1 MRKIVLSIFITLFFF
16 TGIYSQNIVKGIVI
30 DSDSEDPLQGVLV
43 SVLSTPSSQVT
54 DLNGAFMLK
63 NLSNGSYIVE
73 IKLVGYETQNFPVE
87 FLGKTIDLGTILFYK
102 DITEDQDLSLITI
115 TDDELNDDASAAD
128 NISGLLQASR
138 DIYLRTAAFE
148 FSSSFYRIKGL
159 DSENGKVLINGI
171 DMNKL
176 YSGRP
181 QWSNWGG
188 LNDVLRNQEFSNG
201 LTPSA
206 YTFGGILGS
215 TNMNVRASQQRAGTR
230 VSYSSSNRSY
240 VHRMMA
246 THSSGMTESGWAYT
260 VSASRRSAN
269 EGFVEGTMYNAN
281 SFFASIE
288 KKFNDNHSL
297 NFTSITAFNRRG
309 KSAPQTQEVFD
320 LKGIQYNSY
329 WGYQNNKIRN
339 SRIKDVS
346 EPILML
352 NHYWTINESTSL
364 NTNVSYQFGKTGNSR
379 IDNNGTRVDGTAVDG
394 NGNPYIVNLGASNP
408 DPTYYQKLPS
418 YGLRQGYS
426 NIYGIQQDFLNDGQ
440 LNWNSLYNAN
450 LNPKNGGNSSYV
462 LYEDRNDDTQFTVN
476 SILDKEISENIA
488 INARVQYTKLESKNF
503 AEVIDLLGGT
513 GYLDADSFADS
524 FDEKQNDLL
533 NPLNVVAEGDKFKYN
548 FNLNSNVIDAF
559 VQGQF
564 KYNKVDFY
572 IAGNVSTTSHQRD
585 GLFQNGGF
593 ASNSLGKSE
602 KLSFTNYG
610 AKGGATYKLTGRHL
624 FDINAGY
631 LTKAPNLR
639 NSFSNSREN
648 NSIVS
653 KLVGGI
659 PVNNLINEKVLSAD
673 ASYIFRGPILQAK
686 LTGFYTKIQDATEI
700 SFFFADGIGG
710 DNTAFVQEI
719 LSGIDKKH
727 FGAEFGIEAQVT
739 PTIKLKAAGNFG
751 QYTYDNNPNLY
762 LTTENNTRSQDAG
775 FVDGRKDFGT
785 SNLKNYKLAAGPQT
799 AYSVGFEYRDPN
811 YWFVGATANFFDNV
825 YVDIAP
831 LTRTSNFADD
841 GGVPFNDYDPEIARQ
856 LLQQEQFDNYM
867 VVNMIGGKSWKIGN
881 QYISLFAS
889 LGNIF
894 DTKYKSGGFEQ
905 GRNAN
910 YRQLKED
917 KGLDTPVFGNK
928 YWFGRGT
935 TYFLNI
941 SYRF

>member
-1 MRKIVLSIFITLFFF
+1 MKKFITTILLFF
-16 TGIYSQNIVKGIVI
+16 GIIFSTVAQNVIKGVVV
-30 DSDSEDPLQGVLV
+30 DSEKNTQLKGVAINVKKNTVNTLTNENGVFILQ
-43 SVLSTPSSQVT
+43 
-54 DLNGAFMLK
+54 
-63 NLSNGSYIVE
+63 NLTNGSYVLE
-73 IKLVGYETQNFPVE
+73 ISFKGYETQNFPVE
-87 FLGKTIDLGTILFYK
+87 LSGTTVDLGNILLY
-102 DITEDQDLSLITI
+102 EDLNEEEDLSTVTL
-115 TDDELNDDASAAD
+115 TDDELNDDTSAAD

-148 FSSSFYRIKGL
+148 FSSSFFRIRGL

-171 DMNKL
+171 EMNKL
-176 YSGRP
+176 YNGRP

-201 LTPSA
+201 LRASD

-215 TNMNVRASQQRAGTR
+215 TNINVRPSEQRTGTR
-230 VSYSSSNRSY
+230 ISYASSNRSY
-240 VHRMMA
+240 THRAMA
-246 THSSGMTESGWAYT
+246 THSTGLSEDGWAFT
-260 VSASRRSAN
+260 VAASRREGR
-269 EGFVEGTMYNAN
+269 EGFVDGTMYNAT
-281 SFFASIE
+281 SFFGSVE
-288 KKFNDNHSL
+288 KKFNDKHSL
-297 NFTSITAFNRRG
+297 SFTSITALNRRG

-320 LKGIQYNSY
+320 LRGIQYNSY
-329 WGYQNNKIRN
+329 WGTQDGKIRN
-339 SRIKDVS
+339 SRIKEVS

-352 NHYWTINESTSL
+352 NHYWDINETTSL
-364 NTNVSYQFGKTGNSR
+364 NTNASYQTGNIGNSR
-379 IDNNGTRVDGTAVDG
+379 IDNNGTKVDGDAVDG
-394 NGNPYIVNLGASNP
+394 EGNPYIINLGASNP

-426 NIYGIQQDFLNDGQ
+426 NIYEIQQNFVNDGQ

-450 LNPKNGGNSSYV
+450 ANSNNNGNSSYV

-476 SILDKEISENIA
+476 TILNKDISDNFKL
-488 INARVQYTKLESKNF
+488 NARVQYTQLTSKNF
-503 AEVIDLLGGT
+503 AEIIDLLGGT
-513 GYLDADSFADS
+513 GYLDADSFADT
-524 FDEKQNDLL
+524 FDEKQNNLL
-533 NPLNVVAEGDKFKYN
+533 NPLYIAGVGDVFKYN
-548 FNLNSNVIDAF
+548 FNLYSNVVDGF
-559 VQGQF
+559 LQGQF
-564 KYNKVDFY
+564 KFNKVDFY
-572 IAGNVSTTSHQRD
+572 LATSISNTSHQRD

-593 ASNSLGKSE
+593 TDNSYGKSE
-602 KLSFTNYG
+602 ELNFTNYG
-610 AKGGATYKLTGRHL
+610 AKGGTTYKISGRHIV
-624 FDINAGY
+624 DINAGY

-648 NSIVS
+648 NNTVE
-653 KLVGGI
+653 
-659 PVNNLINEKVLSAD
+659 NLTSEKVISAD
-673 ASYIFRGPILQAK
+673 ASYIFRGPFLQAK
-686 LTGFYTKIQDATEI
+686 LTGYYTKIQDATEI

-727 FGAEFGIEAQVT
+727 FGAEFGVEAQVT

-775 FVDGRKDFGT
+775 FIDGRKDFGA

-799 AYSVGFEYRDPN
+799 AYSVGFEYRDPD
-811 YWFVGATANFFDNV
+811 YWFVSATANFFDNV

-841 GGVPFNDYDPEIARQ
+841 GGIPFNDYDEDIARQ
-856 LLQQEQFDNYM
+856 LLQQERFDNYM

-889 LGNIF
+889 IGNIF

-917 KGLDTPVFGNK
+917 KSLDIPVFGNK

-935 TYFLNI
+935 TYFLSLN
-941 SYRF
+941 YRF

>member
-1 MRKIVLSIFITLFFF
+1 MKNFITTLLLFF
-16 TGIYSQNIVKGIVI
+16 GIIFGTVAQNVIKGVVV
-30 DSDSEDPLQGVLV
+30 DSEKNTQLKGVAINVKKNTANTFTNDNGVFILQNL
-43 SVLSTPSSQVT
+43 T
-54 DLNGAFMLK
+54 NGAYVL
-63 NLSNGSYIVE
+63 E
-73 IKLVGYETQNFPVE
+73 ISFKGYETQNFPVE
-87 FLGKTIDLGTILFYK
+87 LSGTTVDLGTVLLY
-102 DITEDQDLSLITI
+102 EDLNEEEDLSTVTL
-115 TDDELNDDASAAD
+115 TDDELNDDTSAAD

-148 FSSSFYRIKGL
+148 FSSSFFRIRGL

-171 DMNKL
+171 EMNKL
-176 YSGRP
+176 YNGRP

-201 LTPSA
+201 LRASD

-215 TNMNVRASQQRAGTR
+215 TNINVRPSEQRTGTR
-230 VSYSSSNRSY
+230 ISYASSNRSY
-240 VHRMMA
+240 THRAMA
-246 THSSGMTESGWAYT
+246 THSTGLSEDGWAFT
-260 VSASRRSAN
+260 LAASRREGR
-269 EGFVEGTMYNAN
+269 EGFVDGTMYNAT
-281 SFFASIE
+281 SFFGSVE
-288 KKFNDNHSL
+288 KKFNDKHSL
-297 NFTSITAFNRRG
+297 SFTSITALNRRG

-320 LKGIQYNSY
+320 LRGIQYNSY
-329 WGYQNNKIRN
+329 WGTQDGKIRN
-339 SRIKDVS
+339 SRIKEVS

-352 NHYWTINESTSL
+352 NHYWDINETTSL
-364 NTNVSYQFGKTGNSR
+364 NTNASYQTGNIGNSR
-379 IDNNGTRVDGTAVDG
+379 IDNNGTKVDGDAVDG
-394 NGNPYIVNLGASNP
+394 EGNPYIVNLGASNP

-426 NIYGIQQDFLNDGQ
+426 NIYEIQQNFVNDGQ

-450 LNPKNGGNSSYV
+450 ANTNNNGNSSYV

-476 SILDKEISENIA
+476 TILNKDISDDFKL
-488 INARVQYTKLESKNF
+488 NARVQYTQLTSKNF
-503 AEVIDLLGGT
+503 AEIIDLLGGT
-513 GYLDADSFADS
+513 GYLDADSFADT
-524 FDEKQNDLL
+524 FDEKQNNLL
-533 NPLNVVAEGDKFKYN
+533 NPLYIAGTGDVFKYN
-548 FNLNSNVIDAF
+548 FNLYSNVVDGF
-559 VQGQF
+559 LQGQF
-564 KYNKVDFY
+564 KFNKVDFY
-572 IAGNVSTTSHQRD
+572 LATSISNTSHQRD

-593 ASNSLGKSE
+593 PENSYGKSE
-602 KLSFTNYG
+602 ELNFTNYG
-610 AKGGATYKLTGRHL
+610 AKGGMTYKISGRHIV
-624 FDINAGY
+624 DINAGY

-648 NSIVS
+648 NNTVE
-653 KLVGGI
+653 
-659 PVNNLINEKVLSAD
+659 NLTSEKVLSAD
-673 ASYIFRGPILQAK
+673 ASYIFRGPFLQAK
-686 LTGFYTKIQDATEI
+686 LTGYYTKIQDATEI

-727 FGAEFGIEAQVT
+727 FGAEFGVEAQVT

-775 FVDGRKDFGT
+775 FIDGRKDFGA

-799 AYSVGFEYRDPN
+799 AYSVGFEYRDPD
-811 YWFVGATANFFDNV
+811 YWFVSATANFFDNV

-841 GGVPFNDYDPEIARQ
+841 GGIPFNDYDEDIARQ
-856 LLQQEQFDNYM
+856 LLQQERFDNYM

-889 LGNIF
+889 IGNIF

-917 KGLDTPVFGNK
+917 KSLDIPVFGNK

-935 TYFLNI
+935 TYFLSLN
-941 SYRF
+941 YRF

>member
-1 MRKIVLSIFITLFFF
+1 MKKFISTLLLFLGIILSTAA
-16 TGIYSQNIVKGIVI
+16 QNVIKGVVV
-30 DSDSEDPLQGVLV
+30 DSEKNTQLKGVAINVKNNTANTLTNENGVFILQ
-43 SVLSTPSSQVT
+43 
-54 DLNGAFMLK
+54 
-63 NLSNGSYIVE
+63 NLTNGSYVLE
-73 IKLVGYETQNFPVE
+73 ISLKGYETQNFPVE
-87 FLGKTIDLGTILFYK
+87 LSGSTVDLGNILLY
-102 DITEDQDLSLITI
+102 EDLSEEEDLSTVTL
-115 TDDELNDDASAAD
+115 TDDELNDDTSAAD

-148 FSSSFYRIKGL
+148 FSSSFFRIRGL

-171 DMNKL
+171 EMNKL
-176 YSGRP
+176 YNGRP

-201 LTPSA
+201 LRASD

-215 TNMNVRASQQRAGTR
+215 TNINVRPSEQRTGTR
-230 VSYSSSNRSY
+230 ISYASSNRSY
-240 VHRMMA
+240 THRAMA
-246 THSSGMTESGWAYT
+246 THSTGLSEDGWAFT
-260 VSASRRSAN
+260 VAASRREGR
-269 EGFVEGTMYNAN
+269 EGFVDGTLYNAT
-281 SFFASIE
+281 SFFGSVE
-288 KKFNDNHSL
+288 KKFNDKHSL
-297 NFTSITAFNRRG
+297 SFTSITALNRRG

-320 LKGIQYNSY
+320 LRGIQYNSY
-329 WGYQNNKIRN
+329 WGTQNGKIRN
-339 SRIKDVS
+339 SRIKEVS

-352 NHYWTINESTSL
+352 NHYWDINETTSL
-364 NTNVSYQFGKTGNSR
+364 NTNASYQTGKIGNSR
-379 IDNNGTRVDGTAVDG
+379 IDNNGTKVDGDALDG
-394 NGNPYIVNLGASNP
+394 EGNPYIINLGASNP

-426 NIYGIQQDFLNDGQ
+426 NIYEIQQNFVIDGQ

-450 LNPKNGGNSSYV
+450 TNANNNGNSSYV
-462 LYEDRNDDTQFTVN
+462 LYEDRNDDTQFTIN
-476 SILDKEISENIA
+476 TILNKDISDNFKL
-488 INARVQYTKLESKNF
+488 NARVQYTQLTSKNF
-503 AEVIDLLGGT
+503 AEIIDLLGGT
-513 GYLDADSFADS
+513 GYLDADSFADT
-524 FDEKQNDLL
+524 FDEKQNNLL
-533 NPLNVVAEGDKFKYN
+533 NPLFIAGVGDVFKYN
-548 FNLNSNVIDAF
+548 FNLYSDVVDGF
-559 VQGQF
+559 LQGQF
-564 KYNKVDFY
+564 KFNKVDFY
-572 IAGNVSTTSHQRD
+572 LATSISNTSHQRD

-593 ASNSLGKSE
+593 TETSYGKSE
-602 KLSFTNYG
+602 ELNFTNYG
-610 AKGGATYKLTGRHL
+610 AKGGMTYKISGRHI

-648 NSIVS
+648 NNTVE
-653 KLVGGI
+653 
-659 PVNNLINEKVLSAD
+659 NLTSEKVLSAD
-673 ASYIFRGPILQAK
+673 ASYVYRGPFLQAK
-686 LTGFYTKIQDATEI
+686 LTGYYTKIQDATEI

-727 FGAEFGIEAQVT
+727 FGAEFGVEAQVT

-775 FVDGRKDFGT
+775 FIDGRKDFGA

-799 AYSVGFEYRDPN
+799 AYSVGFEYRDPD
-811 YWFVGATANFFDNV
+811 YWFVSATANFFDNV

-841 GGVPFNDYDPEIARQ
+841 GGIPFNDYDEEIARQ
-856 LLQQEQFDNYM
+856 LLQQERFDNYM

-889 LGNIF
+889 IGNIF

-917 KGLDTPVFGNK
+917 KSLDIPVFGNK

-935 TYFLNI
+935 TYFLSLN
-941 SYRF
+941 YRF

>member
-1 MRKIVLSIFITLFFF
+1 MKNFITTLLLFFGVIF
-16 TGIYSQNIVKGIVI
+16 GTVAQNVIKGVVV
-30 DSDSEDPLQGVLV
+30 DSEKNTQLKGVAINVKKNTANTVTNDNGVFILQ
-43 SVLSTPSSQVT
+43 
-54 DLNGAFMLK
+54 
-63 NLSNGSYIVE
+63 NLTNGSYVLE
-73 IKLVGYETQNFPVE
+73 ISFKGYETQNFPVE
-87 FLGKTIDLGTILFYK
+87 LSGTTVDLGTVLLY
-102 DITEDQDLSLITI
+102 EDLNEEEDLSTVTL
-115 TDDELNDDASAAD
+115 TDDELNDDTSAAD

-148 FSSSFYRIKGL
+148 FSSSFFRIRGL

-171 DMNKL
+171 EMNKL
-176 YSGRP
+176 YNGRP

-201 LTPSA
+201 LRASD

-215 TNMNVRASQQRAGTR
+215 TNINVRPSEQRTGTR
-230 VSYSSSNRSY
+230 ISYASSNRSY
-240 VHRMMA
+240 IHRAMA
-246 THSSGMTESGWAYT
+246 THSTGLSEDGWAFT
-260 VSASRRSAN
+260 VAASRREGR
-269 EGFVEGTMYNAN
+269 EGFVDGTMYNAT
-281 SFFASIE
+281 SFFGSVE
-288 KKFNDNHSL
+288 KKFNDKHSL
-297 NFTSITAFNRRG
+297 SFTSITALNRRG

-320 LKGIQYNSY
+320 LRGIQYNSY
-329 WGYQNNKIRN
+329 WGTQDGKIRN
-339 SRIKDVS
+339 SRIKEVS

-352 NHYWTINESTSL
+352 NHYWDINETTSL
-364 NTNVSYQFGKTGNSR
+364 NTNASYQTGNIGNSR
-379 IDNNGTRVDGTAVDG
+379 IDNNGTKVDGDAVDG
-394 NGNPYIVNLGASNP
+394 EGNPYIVNLGASNP

-426 NIYGIQQDFLNDGQ
+426 NIYEIQQNFVNDGQ

-450 LNPKNGGNSSYV
+450 ANTNNNGNSSYV

-476 SILDKEISENIA
+476 TILNKDISDDFKL
-488 INARVQYTKLESKNF
+488 NARVQYTQLTSKNF
-503 AEVIDLLGGT
+503 AEIIDLLGGT
-513 GYLDADSFADS
+513 GYLDADSFADT
-524 FDEKQNDLL
+524 FDEKQNNLL
-533 NPLNVVAEGDKFKYN
+533 NPLYIAGTGDVFKYN
-548 FNLNSNVIDAF
+548 FNLYSNVVDGF
-559 VQGQF
+559 LQGQF
-564 KYNKVDFY
+564 KFNKVDFY
-572 IAGNVSTTSHQRD
+572 LATSISNTSHQRD

-593 ASNSLGKSE
+593 PENSYGKSE
-602 KLSFTNYG
+602 ELNFTNYG
-610 AKGGATYKLTGRHL
+610 AKGGMTYKISGRHIV
-624 FDINAGY
+624 DINAGY

-648 NSIVS
+648 NNTVE
-653 KLVGGI
+653 
-659 PVNNLINEKVLSAD
+659 NLTSEKVLSAD
-673 ASYIFRGPILQAK
+673 ASYIFRGPFLQAK
-686 LTGFYTKIQDATEI
+686 LTGYYTKIQDATEI

-727 FGAEFGIEAQVT
+727 FGAEFGVEAQVT

-775 FVDGRKDFGT
+775 FIDGRKDFGA

-799 AYSVGFEYRDPN
+799 AYSVGFEYRDPD
-811 YWFVGATANFFDNV
+811 YWFVSATANFFDNV

-841 GGVPFNDYDPEIARQ
+841 GGIPFNDYDEDIARQ
-856 LLQQEQFDNYM
+856 LLQQERFDNYM

-889 LGNIF
+889 IGNIF

-917 KGLDTPVFGNK
+917 KSLDIPVFGNK

-935 TYFLNI
+935 TYFLSLN
-941 SYRF
+941 YRF

>member
-1 MRKIVLSIFITLFFF
+1 MKNFITTLLLFF
-16 TGIYSQNIVKGIVI
+16 GIIFGTVAQNVIKGVVV
-30 DSDSEDPLQGVLV
+30 DSDKNTQLKGVAINVKKNTANTFTNDNGVFILQ
-43 SVLSTPSSQVT
+43 
-54 DLNGAFMLK
+54 
-63 NLSNGSYIVE
+63 NLTNGSYVLE
-73 IKLVGYETQNFPVE
+73 ISFKGYETQNFPVE
-87 FLGKTIDLGTILFYK
+87 LSGTTVDLGTVLLY
-102 DITEDQDLSLITI
+102 EDLSEEEDLSTVTL
-115 TDDELNDDASAAD
+115 TDDELNDDTSAAD

-148 FSSSFYRIKGL
+148 FSSSFFRIRGL

-171 DMNKL
+171 EMNKL
-176 YSGRP
+176 YNGRP

-201 LTPSA
+201 LRASD

-215 TNMNVRASQQRAGTR
+215 TNINVRPSEQRTGTR
-230 VSYSSSNRSY
+230 ISYASSNRSY
-240 VHRMMA
+240 THRAMA
-246 THSSGMTESGWAYT
+246 THSTGLSEDGWAFT
-260 VSASRRSAN
+260 VAASRREGR
-269 EGFVEGTMYNAN
+269 EGFVDGTMYNAT
-281 SFFASIE
+281 SFFGSVE
-288 KKFNDNHSL
+288 KKFNDKHSL
-297 NFTSITAFNRRG
+297 SFTSITALNRRG

-320 LKGIQYNSY
+320 LRGIQYNSY
-329 WGYQNNKIRN
+329 WGTQDGKIRN
-339 SRIKDVS
+339 SRIKEVS

-352 NHYWTINESTSL
+352 NHYWDINETTSL
-364 NTNVSYQFGKTGNSR
+364 NTNASYQTGNIGNSR
-379 IDNNGTRVDGTAVDG
+379 IDNNGTKVDGDAVDG
-394 NGNPYIVNLGASNP
+394 EGNPYIINLGASNP

-426 NIYGIQQDFLNDGQ
+426 NIYEIQQNFVNDGQ

-450 LNPKNGGNSSYV
+450 ANSNNNGNSSYV

-476 SILDKEISENIA
+476 TILNKDISDNFKL
-488 INARVQYTKLESKNF
+488 NARVQYTQLTSKNF
-503 AEVIDLLGGT
+503 AEIIDLLGGT
-513 GYLDADSFADS
+513 GYLDADSFADT
-524 FDEKQNDLL
+524 FDEKQNNLL
-533 NPLNVVAEGDKFKYN
+533 NPLYIAGVGDVFKYN
-548 FNLNSNVIDAF
+548 FNLYSNVVDGF
-559 VQGQF
+559 LQGQF
-564 KYNKVDFY
+564 KFNKVDFY
-572 IAGNVSTTSHQRD
+572 LATSISNTSHQRD

-593 ASNSLGKSE
+593 VDNSYGKSE
-602 KLSFTNYG
+602 ELNFTNYG
-610 AKGGATYKLTGRHL
+610 AKGGMTYKISGRHIV
-624 FDINAGY
+624 DINAGY

-648 NSIVS
+648 NNTVE
-653 KLVGGI
+653 
-659 PVNNLINEKVLSAD
+659 NLTSEKVISAD
-673 ASYIFRGPILQAK
+673 ASYIFRGPFLQAK
-686 LTGFYTKIQDATEI
+686 LTGYYTKIQDATEI

-727 FGAEFGIEAQVT
+727 FGAEFGVEAQVT

-775 FVDGRKDFGT
+775 FIDGRKDFGA

-799 AYSVGFEYRDPN
+799 AYSVGFEYRDPD
-811 YWFVGATANFFDNV
+811 YWFVSATANFFDNV

-841 GGVPFNDYDPEIARQ
+841 GGIPFNDYDEDIARQ
-856 LLQQEQFDNYM
+856 LLQQERFDNYM

-889 LGNIF
+889 IGNIF

-917 KGLDTPVFGNK
+917 KSLDIPVFGNK

-935 TYFLNI
+935 TYFLSLN
-941 SYRF
+941 YRF

>member
-1 MRKIVLSIFITLFFF
+1 MKNFITTLLLFFGVIF
-16 TGIYSQNIVKGIVI
+16 GTVAQNVIKGVVV
-30 DSDSEDPLQGVLV
+30 DSEKNTQLKGVAINVKKNTANTFTNDNGVFILQ
-43 SVLSTPSSQVT
+43 
-54 DLNGAFMLK
+54 
-63 NLSNGSYIVE
+63 NLTNGSYVLE
-73 IKLVGYETQNFPVE
+73 ISFKGYETQNFPVE
-87 FLGKTIDLGTILFYK
+87 LSGTSVDLGTVLLY
-102 DITEDQDLSLITI
+102 EDLSEEEDLSTVTL
-115 TDDELNDDASAAD
+115 TDDELNDDTSAAD

-148 FSSSFYRIKGL
+148 FSSSFFRIRGL

-171 DMNKL
+171 EMNKL
-176 YSGRP
+176 YNGRP

-201 LTPSA
+201 LRASD

-215 TNMNVRASQQRAGTR
+215 TNINVRPSEQRTGTR
-230 VSYSSSNRSY
+230 ISYASSNRSY
-240 VHRMMA
+240 IHRAMA
-246 THSSGMTESGWAYT
+246 THSTGLSEDGWAFT
-260 VSASRRSAN
+260 VAASRREGR
-269 EGFVEGTMYNAN
+269 EGFVDGTMYNAT
-281 SFFASIE
+281 SFFGSVE
-288 KKFNDNHSL
+288 KKFNDKHSL
-297 NFTSITAFNRRG
+297 SFTSITALNRRG

-320 LKGIQYNSY
+320 LRGIQYNSY
-329 WGYQNNKIRN
+329 WGTQDGKIRN
-339 SRIKDVS
+339 SRIKEVS

-352 NHYWTINESTSL
+352 NHYWDINETTSL
-364 NTNVSYQFGKTGNSR
+364 NTNASYQTGNIGNSR
-379 IDNNGTRVDGTAVDG
+379 IDNNGTKVDGDAVDG
-394 NGNPYIVNLGASNP
+394 EGNPYIVNLGASNP

-426 NIYGIQQDFLNDGQ
+426 NIYEIQQNFVNDGQ

-450 LNPKNGGNSSYV
+450 ANTNNNGNSSYV

-476 SILDKEISENIA
+476 TILNKDISDDFKL
-488 INARVQYTKLESKNF
+488 NARVQYTQLTSKNF
-503 AEVIDLLGGT
+503 AEIIDLLGGT
-513 GYLDADSFADS
+513 GYLDADSFADT
-524 FDEKQNDLL
+524 FDEKQNNLL
-533 NPLNVVAEGDKFKYN
+533 NPLYIAGTGDVFKFN
-548 FNLNSNVIDAF
+548 FNLYSNVVDGF
-559 VQGQF
+559 LQGQF
-564 KYNKVDFY
+564 KFNKVDFY
-572 IAGNVSTTSHQRD
+572 LATSISNTSHQRD

-593 ASNSLGKSE
+593 PENSYGKSE
-602 KLSFTNYG
+602 ELNFTNYG
-610 AKGGATYKLTGRHL
+610 AKGGMTYKISGRHIV
-624 FDINAGY
+624 DINAGY

-648 NSIVS
+648 NNTVE
-653 KLVGGI
+653 
-659 PVNNLINEKVLSAD
+659 NLTSEKVLSAD
-673 ASYIFRGPILQAK
+673 ASYIFRGPFLQAK
-686 LTGFYTKIQDATEI
+686 LTGYYTKIHDATEI

-727 FGAEFGIEAQVT
+727 FGAEFGVEAQVT

-775 FVDGRKDFGT
+775 FIDGRKDFGA

-799 AYSVGFEYRDPN
+799 AYSVGFEYRDPD
-811 YWFVGATANFFDNV
+811 YWFVSATANFFDNV

-841 GGVPFNDYDPEIARQ
+841 GGIPFNDYDEDIARQ
-856 LLQQEQFDNYM
+856 LLQQERFDNYM

-889 LGNIF
+889 IGNIF

-917 KGLDTPVFGNK
+917 KSLDIPVFGNK

-935 TYFLNI
+935 TYFLSLN
-941 SYRF
+941 YRF

>member
-1 MRKIVLSIFITLFFF
+1 MKKFITTILLFF
-16 TGIYSQNIVKGIVI
+16 GIIFSTVAQNVIKGVVV
-30 DSDSEDPLQGVLV
+30 DSEKNTQLKGVAINVKKNTVNTLTNENGVFILQ
-43 SVLSTPSSQVT
+43 
-54 DLNGAFMLK
+54 
-63 NLSNGSYIVE
+63 NLTNGSYVLE
-73 IKLVGYETQNFPVE
+73 ISFKGYETQNFPVE
-87 FLGKTIDLGTILFYK
+87 LSGTTVDLGNILLY
-102 DITEDQDLSLITI
+102 EDLNEEEDLSTVTL
-115 TDDELNDDASAAD
+115 TDDELNDDTSAAD

-148 FSSSFYRIKGL
+148 FSSSFFRIRGL

-171 DMNKL
+171 EMNKL
-176 YSGRP
+176 YNGRP

-201 LTPSA
+201 LRASD

-215 TNMNVRASQQRAGTR
+215 TNINVRPSEQRTGTR
-230 VSYSSSNRSY
+230 ISYASSNRSY
-240 VHRMMA
+240 THRAMA
-246 THSSGMTESGWAYT
+246 THSTGLSEDGWAFT
-260 VSASRRSAN
+260 VAASRREGR
-269 EGFVEGTMYNAN
+269 EGFVDGTMYNAT
-281 SFFASIE
+281 SFFGSVE
-288 KKFNDNHSL
+288 KKFNDKHSL
-297 NFTSITAFNRRG
+297 SFTSITALNRRG

-320 LKGIQYNSY
+320 LRGIQYNSY
-329 WGYQNNKIRN
+329 WGTQDGKIRN
-339 SRIKDVS
+339 SRIKEVS

-352 NHYWTINESTSL
+352 NHYWDINETTSL
-364 NTNVSYQFGKTGNSR
+364 NTNASYQTGNIGNSR
-379 IDNNGTRVDGTAVDG
+379 IDNNGTKVDGDAVDG
-394 NGNPYIVNLGASNP
+394 EGNPYIINLGASNP

-426 NIYGIQQDFLNDGQ
+426 NIYEIQQNFVNDGQ

-450 LNPKNGGNSSYV
+450 ANSNNNGNSSYV

-476 SILDKEISENIA
+476 TILNKDISDNFKL
-488 INARVQYTKLESKNF
+488 NARVQYTQLTSKNF
-503 AEVIDLLGGT
+503 AEIIDLLGGT
-513 GYLDADSFADS
+513 GYLDADSFADT
-524 FDEKQNDLL
+524 FDEKQNNLL
-533 NPLNVVAEGDKFKYN
+533 NPLYIAGVGDVFKYN
-548 FNLNSNVIDAF
+548 FNLYSNVVDGF
-559 VQGQF
+559 LQGQF
-564 KYNKVDFY
+564 KFNKVDFY
-572 IAGNVSTTSHQRD
+572 LATSISNTSHQRD

-593 ASNSLGKSE
+593 TDNSYGKSE
-602 KLSFTNYG
+602 ELNFTNYG
-610 AKGGATYKLTGRHL
+610 AKGGMTYKISGRHIV
-624 FDINAGY
+624 DINAGY

-648 NSIVS
+648 NNTVE
-653 KLVGGI
+653 
-659 PVNNLINEKVLSAD
+659 NLTSEKVISAD
-673 ASYIFRGPILQAK
+673 ASYIFRGPFLQAK
-686 LTGFYTKIQDATEI
+686 LTGYYTKIQDATEI

-727 FGAEFGIEAQVT
+727 FGAEFGVEAQVT
-739 PTIKLKAAGNFG
+739 PTIKLKAAGNVG

-775 FVDGRKDFGT
+775 FIDGRKDFGA

-799 AYSVGFEYRDPN
+799 AYSVGFEYRDPD
-811 YWFVGATANFFDNV
+811 YWFVSATANFFDNV

-841 GGVPFNDYDPEIARQ
+841 GGIPFNDYDEDIARQ
-856 LLQQEQFDNYM
+856 LLQQERFDNYM

-889 LGNIF
+889 IGNIF

-917 KGLDTPVFGNK
+917 KSLDIPVFGNK

-935 TYFLNI
+935 TYFLSLN
-941 SYRF
+941 YRF

>member
-1 MRKIVLSIFITLFFF
+1 MKKFISTLLLFLGIILSTAA
-16 TGIYSQNIVKGIVI
+16 QNVIKGVVV
-30 DSDSEDPLQGVLV
+30 DSEKNTQLKGVAINVKNNTANTLTNENGVFILQ
-43 SVLSTPSSQVT
+43 
-54 DLNGAFMLK
+54 
-63 NLSNGSYIVE
+63 NLTNGSYVLE
-73 IKLVGYETQNFPVE
+73 ISLKGYETQNFPLELSGSTV
-87 FLGKTIDLGTILFYK
+87 DLGNILLY
-102 DITEDQDLSLITI
+102 EDLSEEEDLSTVTL
-115 TDDELNDDASAAD
+115 TDDELNDDTSAAD

-148 FSSSFYRIKGL
+148 FSSSFFRIRGL

-171 DMNKL
+171 EMNKL
-176 YSGRP
+176 YNGRP

-201 LTPSA
+201 LRASD

-215 TNMNVRASQQRAGTR
+215 TNINIRPSEQRTGTR
-230 VSYSSSNRSY
+230 ISYASSNRSY
-240 VHRMMA
+240 THRAMA
-246 THSSGMTESGWAYT
+246 THSTGLSEDGWAFT
-260 VSASRRSAN
+260 VAASRREGR
-269 EGFVEGTMYNAN
+269 EGFVDGTLYNAT
-281 SFFASIE
+281 SFFGSVE
-288 KKFNDNHSL
+288 KKFNDKHSL
-297 NFTSITAFNRRG
+297 SFTSITALNRRG

-320 LKGIQYNSY
+320 LRGIQYNSY
-329 WGYQNNKIRN
+329 WGTQNGKIRN
-339 SRIKDVS
+339 SRIKEVS

-352 NHYWTINESTSL
+352 NHYWDINETTSL
-364 NTNVSYQFGKTGNSR
+364 NTNASYQTGKIGNSR
-379 IDNNGTRVDGTAVDG
+379 IDNNGTKVDGDALDG
-394 NGNPYIVNLGASNP
+394 EGNPYIINLGASNP

-426 NIYGIQQDFLNDGQ
+426 NIYEIQQNFVNDGQ

-450 LNPKNGGNSSYV
+450 TNANNNGNSSYV
-462 LYEDRNDDTQFTVN
+462 LYEDRNDDTQFTIN
-476 SILDKEISENIA
+476 TILNKDISDNFKL
-488 INARVQYTKLESKNF
+488 NARVQYTQLTSKNF
-503 AEVIDLLGGT
+503 AEIIDLLGGT
-513 GYLDADSFADS
+513 GYLDADSFADT
-524 FDEKQNDLL
+524 FDEKQNNLL
-533 NPLNVVAEGDKFKYN
+533 NPLFIAGVGDVFKYN
-548 FNLNSNVIDAF
+548 FNLYSDVVDGF
-559 VQGQF
+559 LQGQF
-564 KYNKVDFY
+564 KFNKVDFY
-572 IAGNVSTTSHQRD
+572 LATSISNTSHQRD

-593 ASNSLGKSE
+593 TETSYGKSE
-602 KLSFTNYG
+602 ELNFTNYG
-610 AKGGATYKLTGRHL
+610 AKGGMTYKISGRHI

-648 NSIVS
+648 NNTVE
-653 KLVGGI
+653 
-659 PVNNLINEKVLSAD
+659 NLTSEKVLSAD
-673 ASYIFRGPILQAK
+673 ASYVYRGPFLQAK
-686 LTGFYTKIQDATEI
+686 LTGYYTKIQDATEI

-727 FGAEFGIEAQVT
+727 FGAEFGVEAQVT

-775 FVDGRKDFGT
+775 FIDGRKDFGA

-799 AYSVGFEYRDPN
+799 AYSVGFEYRDPD
-811 YWFVGATANFFDNV
+811 YWFVSATANFFDNV

-841 GGVPFNDYDPEIARQ
+841 GGIPFNDYDEEIARQ
-856 LLQQEQFDNYM
+856 LLQQERFDNYM

-889 LGNIF
+889 IGNIF

-917 KGLDTPVFGNK
+917 KSLDIPVFGNK

-935 TYFLNI
+935 TYFLSLN
-941 SYRF
+941 YRF

>member
-1 MRKIVLSIFITLFFF
+1 MKNFITTLLLFF
-16 TGIYSQNIVKGIVI
+16 GIIFGTVAQNVIKGVVV
-30 DSDSEDPLQGVLV
+30 DSEKNTQLKGVAINVKKNTANTFTNDNGVFILQNL
-43 SVLSTPSSQVT
+43 T
-54 DLNGAFMLK
+54 NGAYVLQISFK
-63 NLSNGSYIVE
+63 
-73 IKLVGYETQNFPVE
+73 GYETQNFPVE
-87 FLGKTIDLGTILFYK
+87 LSGTTVDLGTILLY
-102 DITEDQDLSLITI
+102 EDLNEEEDLSTVTL
-115 TDDELNDDASAAD
+115 TDDELNDDTSAAD

-148 FSSSFYRIKGL
+148 FSSSFFRIRGL

-171 DMNKL
+171 EMNKL
-176 YSGRP
+176 YNGRP

-201 LTPSA
+201 LRASD

-215 TNMNVRASQQRAGTR
+215 TNINVRPSEQRTGTR
-230 VSYSSSNRSY
+230 ISYASSNRSY
-240 VHRMMA
+240 THRAMA
-246 THSSGMTESGWAYT
+246 THSTGLSEDGWAFT
-260 VSASRRSAN
+260 LAASRREGR
-269 EGFVEGTMYNAN
+269 EGFVDGTMYNAT
-281 SFFASIE
+281 SFFGSVE
-288 KKFNDNHSL
+288 KKFNDKHSL
-297 NFTSITAFNRRG
+297 SFTSITALNRRG

-320 LKGIQYNSY
+320 LRGIQYNSY
-329 WGYQNNKIRN
+329 WGTQDGKIRN
-339 SRIKDVS
+339 SRIKEVS

-352 NHYWTINESTSL
+352 NHYWDINETTSL
-364 NTNVSYQFGKTGNSR
+364 NTNASYQTGNIGNSR
-379 IDNNGTRVDGTAVDG
+379 IDNNGTKVDGDAVDG
-394 NGNPYIVNLGASNP
+394 EGNPYIINLGASNP

-426 NIYGIQQDFLNDGQ
+426 NIYEIQQNFVNDGQ

-450 LNPKNGGNSSYV
+450 SNNNGSSSYV

-476 SILDKEISENIA
+476 TILNKDISDNFKL
-488 INARVQYTKLESKNF
+488 NARVQYTQLTSKNF
-503 AEVIDLLGGT
+503 AEIIDLLGGT
-513 GYLDADSFADS
+513 GYLDADSFADT
-524 FDEKQNDLL
+524 FDEKQNNLL
-533 NPLNVVAEGDKFKYN
+533 NPLYIAGVGDVFKYN
-548 FNLNSNVIDAF
+548 FNLYSNVVDGF
-559 VQGQF
+559 LQGQF
-564 KYNKVDFY
+564 KFNKVDFY
-572 IAGNVSTTSHQRD
+572 LATSISNTSHQRD

-593 ASNSLGKSE
+593 VDNSYGKSE
-602 KLSFTNYG
+602 ELNFTNYG
-610 AKGGATYKLTGRHL
+610 AKGGMTYKISGRHIV
-624 FDINAGY
+624 DINAGY

-648 NSIVS
+648 NNTVE
-653 KLVGGI
+653 
-659 PVNNLINEKVLSAD
+659 NLTSEKVISAD
-673 ASYIFRGPILQAK
+673 ASYIFRGPFLQAK
-686 LTGFYTKIQDATEI
+686 LTGYYTKIQDATEI

-727 FGAEFGIEAQVT
+727 FGAEFGVEAQVT

-775 FVDGRKDFGT
+775 FIDGRKDFGA

-799 AYSVGFEYRDPN
+799 AYSVGFEYRDPD
-811 YWFVGATANFFDNV
+811 YWFVSATANFFDNV

-841 GGVPFNDYDPEIARQ
+841 GGIPFNDYDEDIARQ
-856 LLQQEQFDNYM
+856 LLQQERFDNYM

-889 LGNIF
+889 IGNIF

-917 KGLDTPVFGNK
+917 KSLDIPVFGNK

-935 TYFLNI
+935 TYFLSLN
-941 SYRF
+941 YRF

>member
-1 MRKIVLSIFITLFFF
+1 MKNFITTLLLFFGVIF
-16 TGIYSQNIVKGIVI
+16 GTVAQNVIKGVVV
-30 DSDSEDPLQGVLV
+30 DSEKNTQLKGVAINVKKNTANTVTNDNGVFILQ
-43 SVLSTPSSQVT
+43 
-54 DLNGAFMLK
+54 
-63 NLSNGSYIVE
+63 NLTNGSYVLE
-73 IKLVGYETQNFPVE
+73 ISLKGYETQNFPVE
-87 FLGKTIDLGTILFYK
+87 LSGTTVDLGTVLLY
-102 DITEDQDLSLITI
+102 EDLSEEEDLSTVTL
-115 TDDELNDDASAAD
+115 TDDELNDDTSAAD

-148 FSSSFYRIKGL
+148 FSSSFFRIRGL

-171 DMNKL
+171 EMNKL
-176 YSGRP
+176 YNGRP

-201 LTPSA
+201 LRASD

-215 TNMNVRASQQRAGTR
+215 TNINVRPSEQRTGTR
-230 VSYSSSNRSY
+230 ISYASSNRSY
-240 VHRMMA
+240 IHRAMA
-246 THSSGMTESGWAYT
+246 THSTGLSEDGWAFT
-260 VSASRRSAN
+260 VAASRREGR
-269 EGFVEGTMYNAN
+269 EGFVDGTMYNAT
-281 SFFASIE
+281 SFFGSVE
-288 KKFNDNHSL
+288 KKFNDKHSL
-297 NFTSITAFNRRG
+297 SFTSITALNRRG

-320 LKGIQYNSY
+320 LRGIQYNSY
-329 WGYQNNKIRN
+329 WGTQDGKIRN
-339 SRIKDVS
+339 SRIKEVS

-352 NHYWTINESTSL
+352 NHYWDINETTSL
-364 NTNVSYQFGKTGNSR
+364 NTNASYQTGNIGNSR
-379 IDNNGTRVDGTAVDG
+379 IDNNGTKVDGDAVDG
-394 NGNPYIVNLGASNP
+394 EGNPYIVNLGASNP

-426 NIYGIQQDFLNDGQ
+426 NIYEIQQNFVNDGQ

-450 LNPKNGGNSSYV
+450 ANTNNNGNSSYV

-476 SILDKEISENIA
+476 TILNKDISDDFKL
-488 INARVQYTKLESKNF
+488 NARVQYTQLTSKNF
-503 AEVIDLLGGT
+503 AEIIDLLGGT
-513 GYLDADSFADS
+513 GYLDADSFADT
-524 FDEKQNDLL
+524 FDEKQNNLL
-533 NPLNVVAEGDKFKYN
+533 NPLYIAGTGDVFKYN
-548 FNLNSNVIDAF
+548 FNLYSNVVDGF
-559 VQGQF
+559 LQGQF
-564 KYNKVDFY
+564 KFNKVDFY
-572 IAGNVSTTSHQRD
+572 LATSISNTSHQRD

-593 ASNSLGKSE
+593 PENSYGKSE
-602 KLSFTNYG
+602 ELNFTNYG
-610 AKGGATYKLTGRHL
+610 AKGGMTYKISGRHIV
-624 FDINAGY
+624 DINAGY

-648 NSIVS
+648 NNTVE
-653 KLVGGI
+653 
-659 PVNNLINEKVLSAD
+659 NLTSEKVLSAD
-673 ASYIFRGPILQAK
+673 ASYIFRGPFLQAK
-686 LTGFYTKIQDATEI
+686 LTGYYTKIHDATEI

-727 FGAEFGIEAQVT
+727 FGAEFGVEAQVT

-775 FVDGRKDFGT
+775 FIDGRKDFGA

-799 AYSVGFEYRDPN
+799 AYSVGFEYRDPD
-811 YWFVGATANFFDNV
+811 YWFVSATANFFDNV

-841 GGVPFNDYDPEIARQ
+841 GGIPFNDYDEDIARQ
-856 LLQQEQFDNYM
+856 LLQQERFDNYM

-889 LGNIF
+889 IGNIF

-917 KGLDTPVFGNK
+917 KSLDIPVFGNK

-935 TYFLNI
+935 TYFLSLN
-941 SYRF
+941 YRF

>member
-1 MRKIVLSIFITLFFF
+1 MKNFITTLLLFFGVIF
-16 TGIYSQNIVKGIVI
+16 GTVAQNVIKGVVV
-30 DSDSEDPLQGVLV
+30 DSEKNTQLKGVAINVKKNTANTVTNDNGVFILQ
-43 SVLSTPSSQVT
+43 
-54 DLNGAFMLK
+54 
-63 NLSNGSYIVE
+63 NLTNGSYVLE
-73 IKLVGYETQNFPVE
+73 ISFKGYETQNFPVE
-87 FLGKTIDLGTILFYK
+87 LSGTSVDLGTVLLY
-102 DITEDQDLSLITI
+102 EDLSEEEDLSTVTL
-115 TDDELNDDASAAD
+115 TDDELNDDTSAAD

-148 FSSSFYRIKGL
+148 FSSSFFRIRGL

-171 DMNKL
+171 EMNKL
-176 YSGRP
+176 YNGRP

-201 LTPSA
+201 LRASD

-215 TNMNVRASQQRAGTR
+215 TNINVRPSEQRTGTR
-230 VSYSSSNRSY
+230 ISYASSNRSY
-240 VHRMMA
+240 IHRAMA
-246 THSSGMTESGWAYT
+246 THSTGLSEDGWAFT
-260 VSASRRSAN
+260 VAASRREGR
-269 EGFVEGTMYNAN
+269 EGFVDGTMYNAT
-281 SFFASIE
+281 SFFGSVE
-288 KKFNDNHSL
+288 KKFNDKHSL
-297 NFTSITAFNRRG
+297 SFTSITALNRRG

-320 LKGIQYNSY
+320 LRGIQYNSY
-329 WGYQNNKIRN
+329 WGTQDGKIRN
-339 SRIKDVS
+339 SRIKEVS

-352 NHYWTINESTSL
+352 NHYWDINETTSL
-364 NTNVSYQFGKTGNSR
+364 NTNASYQTGNIGNSR
-379 IDNNGTRVDGTAVDG
+379 IDNNGTKVDGDAVDG
-394 NGNPYIVNLGASNP
+394 EGNPYIVNLGASNP

-426 NIYGIQQDFLNDGQ
+426 NIYEIQQNFVNDGQ

-450 LNPKNGGNSSYV
+450 ANTNNNGNSSYV

-476 SILDKEISENIA
+476 TILNKDISDDFKL
-488 INARVQYTKLESKNF
+488 NARVQYTQLTSKNF
-503 AEVIDLLGGT
+503 AEIIDLLGGT
-513 GYLDADSFADS
+513 GYLDADSFADT
-524 FDEKQNDLL
+524 FDEKQNNLL
-533 NPLNVVAEGDKFKYN
+533 NPLYIAGTGDVFKYN
-548 FNLNSNVIDAF
+548 FNLYSNVVDGF
-559 VQGQF
+559 LQGQF
-564 KYNKVDFY
+564 KFNKVDFY
-572 IAGNVSTTSHQRD
+572 LATSISNTSHQRD

-593 ASNSLGKSE
+593 PENSYGKSE
-602 KLSFTNYG
+602 ELNFTNYG
-610 AKGGATYKLTGRHL
+610 AKGGMTYKISGRHIV
-624 FDINAGY
+624 DINAGY

-648 NSIVS
+648 NNTVE
-653 KLVGGI
+653 
-659 PVNNLINEKVLSAD
+659 NLTSEKVLSAD
-673 ASYIFRGPILQAK
+673 ASYIFRGPFLQAK
-686 LTGFYTKIQDATEI
+686 LTGYYTKIQDATEI

-727 FGAEFGIEAQVT
+727 FGAEFGVEAQVT

-775 FVDGRKDFGT
+775 FIDGRKDFGA

-799 AYSVGFEYRDPN
+799 AYSVGFEYRDPD
-811 YWFVGATANFFDNV
+811 YWFVSATANFFDNV

-841 GGVPFNDYDPEIARQ
+841 GGIPFNDYDEDIARQ
-856 LLQQEQFDNYM
+856 LLQQERFDNYM

-889 LGNIF
+889 IGNIF

-917 KGLDTPVFGNK
+917 KSLDIPVFGNK

-935 TYFLNI
+935 TYFLSLN
-941 SYRF
+941 YRF